1 MSPHR
6 SGATFLRIAVLVIGL
21 LVIGSAELAAA
32 ATIYVNNHYGNDYPG
47 SGARRDP
54 YHTIQ
59 MGIDASAVG
68 DTIMVARGTYHERIT
83 LKSGVA
89 LKGAGAD
96 VTTIDGDASGS
107 VVTAIDVDANTSI
120 TGFTI
125 TNGTGTYEY
134 EYDEYPDGGGMYC
147 RNAQLTVSGCVFY
160 KNIAYTDP
168 DYDEGRGGG
177 IFCADSSLTI
187 TDNCASGVEYMES
200 TGGGIWSYS
209 ADVAPTISN
218 CIIWRN
224 RPNQIRHY
232 RSSPP
237 AVVRYSNVQLKS
249 GTYRGPGNIN
259 RRPRFVDF
267 NGADNVL
274 GTADDDLHLRSGSPG
289 IDAGDNHALGVT
301 AVDLDGNPRRVDDP
315 QTPDTG
321 RGKRPNIDMGAY
333 EFQGR

>member
-6 SGATFLRIAVLVIGL
+6 SCATLLRIAVLAIGL

-32 ATIYVNNHYGNDYPG
+32 ATTYVNNHYGNEYPG
-47 SGARRDP
+47 TGARRNP

-83 LKSGVA
+83 LKSEVA

-96 VTTIDGDASGS
+96 VTTIDGDAGGS

-125 TNGTGTYEY
+125 TNGTGTWDEY
-134 EYDEYPDGGGMYC
+134 EEWVDGGGMYC
-147 RNAQLTVSGCVFY
+147 KNSELTVSKCVLY

-168 DYDEGRGGG
+168 DYDQGQGGG

-187 TDNCASGVEYMES
+187 TDNRASGEENMES
-200 TGGGIWSYS
+200 TGGGIMSFS
-209 ADVAPTISN
+209 TDVAPRITN

-224 RPNQIRHY
+224 RPNQIRSY
-232 RSSPP
+232 ASSLR
-237 AVVRYSNVQLKS
+237 AIVRYSNVQLKS

-321 RGKRPNIDMGAY
+321 RGKRPDIDMGAY